1 MSDFE
6 QKVHDLTM
14 FYMERHTD
22 SKAPETLAD
31 IYVDVST
38 RIRKKLGEKLMGNS
52 TPVPTIPAFHV

>member
-14 FYMERHTD
+14 LYMERHTD

-31 IYVDVST
+31 TYVDVST
-38 RIRKKLGEKLMGNS
+38 RIRKELGEKIRGDSLS
-52 TPVPTIPAFHV
+52 APTIPAFHV